1 MKNALLTILD
11 DIHMDTLHLFINIYW
26 FIYQYIFIYKWQ
38 IINFFVIFFL
48 KASSHIFFLI

>member
-11 DIHMDTLHLFINIYW
+11 DIHRDTA
-26 FIYQYIFIYKWQ
+26 FIYQYISKKWQ

-48 KASSHIFFLI
+48 KASSHIFFLT